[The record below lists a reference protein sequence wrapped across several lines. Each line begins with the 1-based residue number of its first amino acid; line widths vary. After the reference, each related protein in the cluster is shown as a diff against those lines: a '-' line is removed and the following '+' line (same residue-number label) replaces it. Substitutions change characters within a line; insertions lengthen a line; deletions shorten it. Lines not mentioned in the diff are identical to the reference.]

1 MGETMSEDS
10 EKLKII
16 SPPSAADRR
25 VSLGGRSRLHR
36 RRKYLTFADAV
47 TLEQA
52 EDELVEET
60 LIPLTISPLVQK
72 SYVVS
77 SDDASEVNR
86 RASFIELFYDL
97 FFVASLLTFT
107 LQHTIV
113 APLSIVTYVG
123 FFTIIW
129 WVWSS
134 QSFYDVRFET
144 QDVVHRIYKLFQLS
158 VLAFLASYSARFDI
172 FISLPIDSHTVD
184 SHAGTDLT
192 LLPVELA
199 EDGINAFRG
208 IFMTLFVSRIILAS
222 QYLLALYHTWHSPL
236 QSALHLSCVIGLY
249 GLSGAMF
256 LIGYFITNIDL
267 QGAQIAKLSLMYFAI
282 LFEAFSMLGLA
293 VIFRN
298 KEIGF
303 SMTYLPERWAT
314 LTLMIVG
321 EGVIG
326 LLNHLQKVMAG
337 FGFGRNSI
345 IAIVM
350 SVLIVYFVLF
360 IYFDFHQESIRFS
373 NKASYCWAL
382 LHYPLHVAI
391 LILIEGMN
399 GVMLYMNV
407 GTAVDSL
414 NDADNLFNVLH
425 KYYNYRRGQNLTI
438 SAYNISITFDPRL
451 NGTDMSAEDV
461 ALFNLSFLTRILQSY
476 SIGVPDEYTT
486 MAMQI
491 VNGTIALNTPS
502 DVDNLV
508 QRAGGSL
515 DEHFEFSSFYLLG
528 AAAGYLFFSAILI
541 LIQRYP
547 QNKFAWFGVYARV
560 SLFIVFII
568 IGCLA
573 AINEQIWLNYIS
585 YNWELP
591 TIAIAFAVVVAM
603 DIGGMFFMRRAV
615 KVYAD

>member
-1 MGETMSEDS
+1 MSEDS
-10 EKLKII
+10 DKMKTI
-16 SPPSAADRR
+16 SPPSASDRR
-25 VSLGGRSRLHR
+25 VSLGAQSRLHH

-60 LIPLTISPLVQK
+60 LIPFTISPLIQK
-72 SYVVS
+72 SYIVS
-77 SDDASEVNR
+77 GDDSSEVGKK
-86 RASFIELFYDL
+86 ASFIELFYDL

-113 APLSIVTYVG
+113 SPLSVVTYVG

-134 QSFYDVRFET
+134 QSLYDVRFET
-144 QDVVHRIYKLFQLS
+144 RDVVHRIYKLFQLS

-172 FISLPIDSHTVD
+172 FISLPIDSLTVD

-192 LLPVELA
+192 LLPSELT
-199 EDGINAFRG
+199 EDGLNAFRG

-236 QSALHLSCVIGLY
+236 QSALHLGCLIGLY
-249 GLSGAMF
+249 ALSAAMF
-256 LIGYFITNIDL
+256 LIGYFIVSIDL
-267 QGAQIAKLSLMYFAI
+267 QGAQIAKVCLMYFAI
-282 LFEAFSMLGLA
+282 FFEAFSMLALA
-293 VIFRN
+293 VVFRN

-345 IAIVM
+345 IAIIM
-350 SVLIVYFVLF
+350 SVLIVYLVLF
-360 IYFDFHQESIRFS
+360 IYFDFQQESIRFS

-399 GVMLYMNV
+399 GVMLYMNM

-414 NDADNLFNVLH
+414 NNSDNLFNVLH
-425 KYYNYRRGQNLTI
+425 KYYNYKRGENLTI
-438 SAYNISITFDPRL
+438 TAYDITITFDPRL
-451 NGTDMSAEDV
+451 NGTDLSAEDA
-461 ALFNLSFLTRILQSY
+461 ALFNLSFLARILQSY
-476 SIGVPDEYTT
+476 SIGVPDSFET
-486 MAMQI
+486 MATQVI
-491 VNGTIALNTPS
+491 DGTIALKTPS
-502 DVDNLV
+502 DVDNFLEH
-508 QRAGGSL
+508 ASESL

-528 AAAGYLFFSAILI
+528 AAAGYLLFSAILI

-547 QNKFAWFGVYARV
+547 QNKFAWFGVYARISV
-560 SLFIVFII
+560 LVVFII

-573 AINEQIWLNYIS
+573 AINQQIWLNYIS

-591 TIAIAFAVVVAM
+591 SIAIAFAIVVAM